1 MILTKSILT
10 IKIITIKI
18 LSFVKGDKD
27 SSVVIMDKPD
37 YVTKYQRVMIEEGI
51 NNGVYAQTN
60 DTTLNDLRVL

>member
-37 YVTKYQRVMIEEGI
+37 YVIKYQRVMIEEGI

-60 DTTLNDLRVL
+60 DTTLKDLRVL